1 MILQDFKKIYSG
13 FVRSVG
19 GWSRFK
25 NILDNQVLLTDKN
38 EERLLIFKK
47 NFIRVN
53 DSYVID
59 EFIYHNKKEIELYTL
74 SRFEEGIK
82 ETLAIKKFNTMNVY
96 KDFFIFGI
104 IMDYEKDKNIFDSA
118 KNKEEDLD
126 PLLEGITHINVY
138 TKSKFTLGKGLSNL
152 ANISFNIDEQ
162 NFQSLEG
169 FWYWN
174 ITGKRY
180 ESFKNMT
187 GYEAKKKGL
196 VLCEE
201 GMAVKNSDD
210 PEFQEEIK
218 RAIRVKIKQ
227 NPDLLTDLIKSTLPL
242 KHYYYHQGTK
252 NILSFKI
259 TDKSKYQWQLDEMER
274 IRELCQK
281 KMHEV
286 GQLSSYPPSENELAK
301 ITKPRFK

>member
-1 MILQDFKKIYSG
+1 MYYSSNEIYAG
-13 FVRSVG
+13 FIRSVG
-19 GWSRFK
+19 GWGRFK
-25 NILDNQVLLTDKN
+25 NILDNQLLLANNNEEKLLT
-38 EERLLIFKK
+38 FKK

-59 EFIYHNKKEIELYTL
+59 EFISHNKKEIEKYTV
-74 SRFEEGIK
+74 SRFEERIEK
-82 ETLAIKKFNTMNVY
+82 TLAIEKFNTMNIY
-96 KDFFIFGI
+96 KDFFILGI
-104 IMDYEKDKNIFDSA
+104 VMDYEQNKNIFDNA

-138 TKSKFTLGKGLSNL
+138 TKSKFSLGKGLSNL
-152 ANISFNIDEQ
+152 ANIGFDIDEQ
-162 NFQSLEG
+162 HFQSLEG

-180 ESFKNMT
+180 DSFKNMT
-187 GYEAKKKGL
+187 GFEAKKKGL

-201 GMAVKNSDD
+201 GSAVTNSDD
-210 PEFQEEIK
+210 PAFQEEIK
-218 RAIRVKIKQ
+218 RAIRAKIKQ
-227 NPDLLTDLIKSTLPL
+227 NPELLTELIKSTLPL

-252 NILSFKI
+252 NILAFKI

-286 GQLSSYPPSENELAK
+286 GQLSSYPPLENELAK
-301 ITKPRFK
+301 ITRPRFK

>member
-1 MILQDFKKIYSG
+1 MYYSSDEIYAG
-13 FVRSVG
+13 FIRSVG
-19 GWSRFK
+19 GWDRFK
-25 NILDNQVLLTDKN
+25 SILDNQFLLTNNNDEK
-38 EERLLIFKK
+38 LLIFKK

-59 EFIYHNKKEIELYTL
+59 EFISHNKKEVEQYIV
-74 SRFEEGIK
+74 SRFEEGL
-82 ETLAIKKFNTMNVY
+82 EEMLAVEKFNTMNIY
-96 KDFFIFGI
+96 KDFFILGI
-104 IMDYEKDKNIFDSA
+104 VMDYEQDKSIFDSA
-118 KNKEEDLD
+118 KNKEECLD

-138 TKSKFTLGKGLSNL
+138 TKSKFSLGKGLSNL
-152 ANISFNIDEQ
+152 ANIGFDIDEQ
-162 NFQSLEG
+162 HFQSLEG

-180 ESFKNMT
+180 DSFKNMT
-187 GYEAKKKGL
+187 GFEAKKKGL

-201 GMAVKNSDD
+201 GSAVTNSDD
-210 PEFQEEIK
+210 PAFQEEIK
-218 RAIRVKIKQ
+218 RAIRAKIKQ
-227 NPDLLTDLIKSTLPL
+227 NPELLTELIKSTLPL

-252 NILSFKI
+252 NILAFKI

-286 GQLSSYPPSENELAK
+286 GQLSSYPPLENELAK

>member
-1 MILQDFKKIYSG
+1 MYYSSNEIYAG
-13 FVRSVG
+13 FIRSVG
-19 GWSRFK
+19 GWDRFK
-25 NILDNQVLLTDKN
+25 NILDNQLLLANNNEEKLLT
-38 EERLLIFKK
+38 FKK

-59 EFIYHNKKEIELYTL
+59 EFISHNKKEIEKYTV
-74 SRFEEGIK
+74 SRFEERIEK
-82 ETLAIKKFNTMNVY
+82 TLAIEKFNTMNIY
-96 KDFFIFGI
+96 KDFFILGI
-104 IMDYEKDKNIFDSA
+104 VMDYEQNKNIFDNA

-138 TKSKFTLGKGLSNL
+138 TKSKFSLGKGLSNL
-152 ANISFNIDEQ
+152 ANIGFDIDEQ
-162 NFQSLEG
+162 HFQSLEG

-180 ESFKNMT
+180 DSLKNMT
-187 GYEAKKKGL
+187 GFEAKKKGL

-201 GMAVKNSDD
+201 GSAVTNSDD
-210 PEFQEEIK
+210 PAFQEEIK
-218 RAIRVKIKQ
+218 RAIRAKIKQ
-227 NPDLLTDLIKSTLPL
+227 NPELLTELIKSTLPL

-252 NILSFKI
+252 NILAFKI

-286 GQLSSYPPSENELAK
+286 GQLSSYPPLENELAK
-301 ITKPRFK
+301 ITRPRFK

>member
-1 MILQDFKKIYSG
+1 MYYSSDELYAG
-13 FVRSVG
+13 FIRSVG
-19 GWSRFK
+19 GWDRFK
-25 NILDNQVLLTDKN
+25 SILDNQLLFINNNDEK
-38 EERLLIFKK
+38 LLIFKK

-59 EFIYHNKKEIELYTL
+59 EFISHNKKEVEQYTV
-74 SRFEEGIK
+74 SRFEEGL
-82 ETLAIKKFNTMNVY
+82 EEMLAVEKINTMNIY
-96 KDFFIFGI
+96 KDFFILGI
-104 IMDYEKDKNIFDSA
+104 IMDYEQDKSIFDSA
-118 KNKEEDLD
+118 KNKEECLD

-138 TKSKFTLGKGLSNL
+138 TKSKFSLGKGLSNL
-152 ANISFNIDEQ
+152 ANIGFDIDEQ
-162 NFQSLEG
+162 HFQSLEG

-180 ESFKNMT
+180 DSFKNMT
-187 GYEAKKKGL
+187 GFEAKKKGL

-201 GMAVKNSDD
+201 GSAVTNSDD
-210 PEFQEEIK
+210 PAFQEEIK
-218 RAIRVKIKQ
+218 RAIRAKIKQ
-227 NPDLLTDLIKSTLPL
+227 NPELLTDLIKSTLPL

-252 NILSFKI
+252 NILAFKI

-286 GQLSSYPPSENELAK
+286 GQLSSYPPLENELAK
-301 ITKPRFK
+301 ITRPRFK

>member
-1 MILQDFKKIYSG
+1 MYYKSNEIYAG
-13 FVRSVG
+13 FIRSVG
-19 GWSRFK
+19 GWDRFK
-25 NILDNQVLLTDKN
+25 NILDNHILISDSN
-38 EERLLIFKK
+38 EEKLLLFKK

-53 DSYVID
+53 DTYVID
-59 EFIYHNKKEIELYTL
+59 EFISHNKNEVEKYTV
-74 SRFEEGIK
+74 SRFEEGLE
-82 ETLAIKKFNTMNVY
+82 ETLAVEKFNSLNVY
-96 KDFFIFGI
+96 KDFFILGI
-104 IMDYEKDKNIFDSA
+104 IMDYEQDKNIFDSA

-126 PLLEGITHINVY
+126 PVLEGITHINVY
-138 TKSKFTLGKGLSNL
+138 TKSKFSLGKGLSNL
-152 ANISFNIDEQ
+152 ANIGFNIDEHH
-162 NFQSLEG
+162 FKSLEG

-174 ITGKRY
+174 LTGKRY
-180 ESFKNMT
+180 EDFKNMT
-187 GYEAKKKGL
+187 GFEAKKKGL

-218 RAIRVKIKQ
+218 KAIRAKIRQ
-227 NPDLLTDLIKSTLPL
+227 NPELLTELIKSTLPL

-252 NILSFKI
+252 NILAFKI

-301 ITKPRFK
+301 IIRPRFK

>member
-1 MILQDFKKIYSG
+1 MYYKSNEIYAG
-13 FVRSVG
+13 FIRSVG
-19 GWSRFK
+19 GWDRFK
-25 NILDNQVLLTDKN
+25 NILENHILISDSN
-38 EERLLIFKK
+38 EEKLLLFKK

-53 DSYVID
+53 DTYVID
-59 EFIYHNKKEIELYTL
+59 EFISHNKNEVEKYTV
-74 SRFEEGIK
+74 SRFEEGLE
-82 ETLAIKKFNTMNVY
+82 ETLAVEKFNSLNVY
-96 KDFFIFGI
+96 KDFFILGI
-104 IMDYEKDKNIFDSA
+104 IMDYEQDKNIFDSA

-126 PLLEGITHINVY
+126 PVLEGITHINVY
-138 TKSKFTLGKGLSNL
+138 TKSKFSLGKGLSNL
-152 ANISFNIDEQ
+152 ANIGFNIDEHH
-162 NFQSLEG
+162 FKSLEG

-174 ITGKRY
+174 LTGKRY
-180 ESFKNMT
+180 EDFKNMT
-187 GYEAKKKGL
+187 GFEAKKKGL

-218 RAIRVKIKQ
+218 KAIRAKIRQ
-227 NPDLLTDLIKSTLPL
+227 NPELLTELIKSTLPL

-252 NILSFKI
+252 NILAFKI

-301 ITKPRFK
+301 IIRPRFK

>member
-1 MILQDFKKIYSG
+1 MYYSSDELYAG
-13 FVRSVG
+13 FIRSVG
-19 GWSRFK
+19 GWDRFK
-25 NILDNQVLLTDKN
+25 SILDNQLLFINNNDEK
-38 EERLLIFKK
+38 LLIFKK

-59 EFIYHNKKEIELYTL
+59 EFISHNKKEIEKYAV
-74 SRFEEGIK
+74 SRFEERIEK
-82 ETLAIKKFNTMNVY
+82 TLAIEKFNTMNIY
-96 KDFFIFGI
+96 KDFFILGI
-104 IMDYEKDKNIFDSA
+104 VMDYEQNKNIFDNA

-138 TKSKFTLGKGLSNL
+138 TKSKFSLGKGLSNL
-152 ANISFNIDEQ
+152 ANIGFDIDEQ
-162 NFQSLEG
+162 HFQSLEG

-180 ESFKNMT
+180 DSFKNMT
-187 GYEAKKKGL
+187 GFEAKKKGL

-201 GMAVKNSDD
+201 GSAVTNSDD
-210 PEFQEEIK
+210 PAFQEEIK
-218 RAIRVKIKQ
+218 RAIRAKIKQ
-227 NPDLLTDLIKSTLPL
+227 NPELLTDLIKSTLPL

-252 NILSFKI
+252 NLLAFKI

-286 GQLSSYPPSENELAK
+286 GQLSSYPPLENELAK
-301 ITKPRFK
+301 ITRPRFK

>member
-1 MILQDFKKIYSG
+1 MYYSSDELYAG
-13 FVRSVG
+13 IIRSVG
-19 GWSRFK
+19 GWDRFK
-25 NILDNQVLLTDKN
+25 SILDNQLLFINNNDEK
-38 EERLLIFKK
+38 LLIFKK

-59 EFIYHNKKEIELYTL
+59 EFISHNKNEVEKYTV
-74 SRFEEGIK
+74 SRFEEGLE
-82 ETLAIKKFNTMNVY
+82 ETLAVEKFNSLNVY
-96 KDFFIFGI
+96 KDFFILGI
-104 IMDYEKDKNIFDSA
+104 IMDYEQDKNIFDSA
-118 KNKEEDLD
+118 KNKEEGLD
-126 PLLEGITHINVY
+126 PILEGITHINVY
-138 TKSKFTLGKGLSNL
+138 TKSKFSLGKGLSNL
-152 ANISFNIDEQ
+152 ANIGFNIDEHH
-162 NFQSLEG
+162 FKSLEG

-174 ITGKRY
+174 LTGKRY
-180 ESFKNMT
+180 EDFKNMT
-187 GYEAKKKGL
+187 GFEAKKKGL

-218 RAIRVKIKQ
+218 RAIRAKIRQ
-227 NPDLLTDLIKSTLPL
+227 NPELLTDLIKSTLPL

>member
-1 MILQDFKKIYSG
+1 MYYSSDEIYAG
-13 FVRSVG
+13 FIRSVG
-19 GWSRFK
+19 GWDRFK
-25 NILDNQVLLTDKN
+25 SILDNQFLLTNNNDEK
-38 EERLLIFKK
+38 LLIFKK

-59 EFIYHNKKEIELYTL
+59 EFISHNKKEIEKYTV
-74 SRFEEGIK
+74 SRFEERIEK
-82 ETLAIKKFNTMNVY
+82 TLAIEKFNTMNIY
-96 KDFFIFGI
+96 KDFFILGI
-104 IMDYEKDKNIFDSA
+104 VMDYEQNKNIFDNA

-138 TKSKFTLGKGLSNL
+138 TKSKFSLGKGLSNL
-152 ANISFNIDEQ
+152 ANIGFDIDEQ
-162 NFQSLEG
+162 HFQSLEG

-180 ESFKNMT
+180 DSFKNMI
-187 GYEAKKKGL
+187 GFEAKKKGL

-201 GMAVKNSDD
+201 GSAVTNSDD
-210 PEFQEEIK
+210 PAFQEEIK
-218 RAIRVKIKQ
+218 RAIRAKIKQ
-227 NPDLLTDLIKSTLPL
+227 NPELLTDLIKSTLPL

-252 NILSFKI
+252 NILAFKI

-286 GQLSSYPPSENELAK
+286 GQLSSYPPLENELAK
-301 ITKPRFK
+301 ITRPRFK

>member
-1 MILQDFKKIYSG
+1 MYYSSNEIYAG
-13 FVRSVG
+13 FIRSVG
-19 GWSRFK
+19 GWDRFK
-25 NILDNQVLLTDKN
+25 NILDNQLLLANNN
-38 EERLLIFKK
+38 EEKLLIFKK
-47 NFIRVN
+47 NFIRVD

-59 EFIYHNKKEIELYTL
+59 EFISHSKKEVEQYTV
-74 SRFEEGIK
+74 SRFEEGL
-82 ETLAIKKFNTMNVY
+82 EEMLAVEKINTMNIY
-96 KDFFIFGI
+96 KDFFILGI
-104 IMDYEKDKNIFDSA
+104 IMDYEQDKSIFDSA

-138 TKSKFTLGKGLSNL
+138 TKSKFTIGKGLSNL
-152 ANISFNIDEQ
+152 ANIGFNIDDQ
-162 NFQSLEG
+162 HFQSLEG

-174 ITGKRY
+174 ITGKQY

-187 GYEAKKKGL
+187 GFEAKKKGL

-201 GMAVKNSDD
+201 GRSVTNSDD
-210 PEFQEEIK
+210 PVFQEEIK
-218 RAIRVKIKQ
+218 RAIRAKIKQ
-227 NPDLLTDLIKSTLPL
+227 NPELLTELIKSTLPL

-286 GQLSSYPPSENELAK
+286 GQLSSYPPLENELAK

>member
-1 MILQDFKKIYSG
+1 MYYSSDEIYAG
-13 FVRSVG
+13 FIRSVG
-19 GWSRFK
+19 GWDRFK
-25 NILDNQVLLTDKN
+25 SILDNQFLLTNNNDEK
-38 EERLLIFKK
+38 LLIFKK

-59 EFIYHNKKEIELYTL
+59 EFISHNKKEVEQYTV
-74 SRFEEGIK
+74 SRFEERIEK
-82 ETLAIKKFNTMNVY
+82 TLAIEKFNTMNIY
-96 KDFFIFGI
+96 KDFFILGI
-104 IMDYEKDKNIFDSA
+104 VMDYEQNKNIFDNA

-138 TKSKFTLGKGLSNL
+138 TKSKFSLGKGLSNL
-152 ANISFNIDEQ
+152 ANIGFDIDEQ
-162 NFQSLEG
+162 HFQSLEG

-180 ESFKNMT
+180 DSFKNMT
-187 GYEAKKKGL
+187 GFEAKKKGL

-201 GMAVKNSDD
+201 GSAVTNSDD
-210 PEFQEEIK
+210 PAFQEEIK
-218 RAIRVKIKQ
+218 RAIRAKIKQ
-227 NPDLLTDLIKSTLPL
+227 NPELLTDLIKSTLPL

-252 NILSFKI
+252 NILAFKI

-286 GQLSSYPPSENELAK
+286 GQLSSYPPLENELAK
-301 ITKPRFK
+301 ITRPRFK

>member
-1 MILQDFKKIYSG
+1 MYYSSNEIYAG
-13 FVRSVG
+13 FIRSVG
-19 GWSRFK
+19 GWDRFK
-25 NILDNQVLLTDKN
+25 NMLDNQLLLANNN
-38 EERLLIFKK
+38 EEKLLIFKK
-47 NFIRVN
+47 NFIRIN

-59 EFIYHNKKEIELYTL
+59 EFISHNKKEVEQYTV
-74 SRFEEGIK
+74 SRFKEGLE
-82 ETLAIKKFNTMNVY
+82 ETLAVEKVNTMNIY
-96 KDFFIFGI
+96 KDFFILGI
-104 IMDYEKDKNIFDSA
+104 IMDYEQDKSIFDSA

-138 TKSKFTLGKGLSNL
+138 TKSKFSLGKGLSNL
-152 ANISFNIDEQ
+152 ANIGFDIDEQ
-162 NFQSLEG
+162 HFQSLEG

-174 ITGKRY
+174 ITGKQY

-187 GYEAKKKGL
+187 GFEAKKKGL

-201 GMAVKNSDD
+201 GRSITNSDD
-210 PEFQEEIK
+210 PDFQEEIK
-218 RAIRVKIKQ
+218 RAIRAKIKQ
-227 NPDLLTDLIKSTLPL
+227 NPELLTDLIKSTLPL

-252 NILSFKI
+252 NILAFKI

-286 GQLSSYPPSENELAK
+286 GQLSSYPPLENELAK
-301 ITKPRFK
+301 ITRPRFK

>member
-1 MILQDFKKIYSG
+1 MYYSSNEVYAG
-13 FVRSVG
+13 FIRSVG
-19 GWSRFK
+19 GWDRFK
-25 NILDNQVLLTDKN
+25 NILDNQLLLANNNEEKLLT
-38 EERLLIFKK
+38 FKK

-59 EFIYHNKKEIELYTL
+59 EFISHNKKEIEKYTV
-74 SRFEEGIK
+74 SRFEERIEK
-82 ETLAIKKFNTMNVY
+82 TLAIEKFNTMNIY
-96 KDFFIFGI
+96 KDFFILGI
-104 IMDYEKDKNIFDSA
+104 VMDYEQNKNIFDNA

-138 TKSKFTLGKGLSNL
+138 TKSKFSLGKGLSNL
-152 ANISFNIDEQ
+152 ANIGFDIDEQ
-162 NFQSLEG
+162 HFQSLEG

-180 ESFKNMT
+180 DSLKNMT
-187 GYEAKKKGL
+187 GFEAKKKGL

-201 GMAVKNSDD
+201 GSAVTNSDD
-210 PEFQEEIK
+210 PAFQEEIK
-218 RAIRVKIKQ
+218 RAIRAKIKQ
-227 NPDLLTDLIKSTLPL
+227 NPELLTELIKSTLPL

-252 NILSFKI
+252 NILAFKI

-286 GQLSSYPPSENELAK
+286 GQLSSYPPLENELAK
-301 ITKPRFK
+301 ITRPRFK

>member
-1 MILQDFKKIYSG
+1 MYYSSDEIYAG
-13 FVRSVG
+13 FIRSVG
-19 GWSRFK
+19 GWDRFK
-25 NILDNQVLLTDKN
+25 SILDNQFLLTNNNDEK
-38 EERLLIFKK
+38 LLIFKK

-59 EFIYHNKKEIELYTL
+59 EFISHNKKEVEQYTV
-74 SRFEEGIK
+74 SRFEEGL
-82 ETLAIKKFNTMNVY
+82 EEMLAVEKFNTMNIY
-96 KDFFIFGI
+96 KDFFILGI
-104 IMDYEKDKNIFDSA
+104 IMDYEQNKNIFDNA
-118 KNKEEDLD
+118 KNKEDLD

-138 TKSKFTLGKGLSNL
+138 TKSKFSLGKGLSNL
-152 ANISFNIDEQ
+152 ANIGFDIDEQ
-162 NFQSLEG
+162 HFQSLEG

-180 ESFKNMT
+180 DFFKNMT
-187 GYEAKKKGL
+187 GFEAKKKGL

-201 GMAVKNSDD
+201 GSAVTNSDD
-210 PEFQEEIK
+210 PAFQEEIK
-218 RAIRVKIKQ
+218 RAIRAKIKQ
-227 NPDLLTDLIKSTLPL
+227 NPELLTELIKSTLPL

-252 NILSFKI
+252 NILAFKI

-286 GQLSSYPPSENELAK
+286 GQLSSYPPLENELAK
-301 ITKPRFK
+301 ITRPRFK

>member
-1 MILQDFKKIYSG
+1 MYYSSNEVYAG
-13 FVRSVG
+13 FIRSVG
-19 GWSRFK
+19 GWDRFK
-25 NILDNQVLLTDKN
+25 NILDNQLLLANNNEEKLLT
-38 EERLLIFKK
+38 FKK

-59 EFIYHNKKEIELYTL
+59 EFISHNKKEIEQYTV
-74 SRFEEGIK
+74 SRFKEGLE
-82 ETLAIKKFNTMNVY
+82 ETLAVEKVNTMNIY
-96 KDFFIFGI
+96 KDFFILGI
-104 IMDYEKDKNIFDSA
+104 IMDYEQDKSIFDSA

-138 TKSKFTLGKGLSNL
+138 TKSKFSLGKGLSNL
-152 ANISFNIDEQ
+152 ANIGFDIDEQ
-162 NFQSLEG
+162 HFQSLEG

-174 ITGKRY
+174 ITGKRFD
-180 ESFKNMT
+180 SFKNMT
-187 GYEAKKKGL
+187 GFEAKKKGL

-201 GMAVKNSDD
+201 GSAVTNSDD
-210 PEFQEEIK
+210 PAFQEEIK
-218 RAIRVKIKQ
+218 RAIRAKIKQ
-227 NPDLLTDLIKSTLPL
+227 NPELLTDLIKSTLPL

-252 NILSFKI
+252 NILAFKI

-286 GQLSSYPPSENELAK
+286 GQLSSYPPLENELAK
-301 ITKPRFK
+301 ITRPRFK

>member
-1 MILQDFKKIYSG
+1 MYYSSNEIYTG
-13 FVRSVG
+13 FIRSVG
-19 GWSRFK
+19 GWDRFK
-25 NILDNQVLLTDKN
+25 SVLDNQLLLADNT
-38 EERLLIFKK
+38 EEKLLIFKK
-47 NFIRVN
+47 NFIRIN

-59 EFIYHNKKEIELYTL
+59 EFISHNKKEVEQYTV
-74 SRFEEGIK
+74 SRFKEGLE
-82 ETLAIKKFNTMNVY
+82 ETLAVEKVNTMNIY
-96 KDFFIFGI
+96 KDFFILGI
-104 IMDYEKDKNIFDSA
+104 IMDYEQDKSIFDSA

-138 TKSKFTLGKGLSNL
+138 TKSKFALGKGLSNL
-152 ANISFNIDEQ
+152 ANISFEIDEQ
-162 NFQSLEG
+162 RFQSLEG

-174 ITGKRY
+174 ITGKQY

-187 GYEAKKKGL
+187 GFEAKKKGL

-201 GMAVKNSDD
+201 GRAVTNSDN
-210 PEFQEEIK
+210 PAFQEEIK
-218 RAIRVKIKQ
+218 RAIRAKIKQ
-227 NPDLLTDLIKSTLPL
+227 NPELLIELIKSTLPL

-286 GQLSSYPPSENELAK
+286 GQLSSYPPLENELAK
-301 ITKPRFK
+301 ITRPRFK

>member
-1 MILQDFKKIYSG
+1 
-13 FVRSVG
+13 
-19 GWSRFK
+19 
-25 NILDNQVLLTDKN
+25 
-38 EERLLIFKK
+38 
-47 NFIRVN
+47 
-53 DSYVID
+53 
-59 EFIYHNKKEIELYTL
+59 
-74 SRFEEGIK
+74 
-82 ETLAIKKFNTMNVY
+82 
-96 KDFFIFGI
+96 
-104 IMDYEKDKNIFDSA
+104 MDYEQDKSIFDSA

-138 TKSKFTLGKGLSNL
+138 TKSKFTIGKGLSNL
-152 ANISFNIDEQ
+152 ANIGFNIDDQ
-162 NFQSLEG
+162 HFQSLEG

-174 ITGKRY
+174 ITGKQY

-187 GYEAKKKGL
+187 GFEAKKKGL

-201 GMAVKNSDD
+201 GRSVTNSDD
-210 PEFQEEIK
+210 PVFQEEIK
-218 RAIRVKIKQ
+218 RAIRAKIKQ
-227 NPDLLTDLIKSTLPL
+227 NPELLTELIKSTLPL

-286 GQLSSYPPSENELAK
+286 GQLSSYPPLENELAK

>member
-1 MILQDFKKIYSG
+1 MYYSSNEIYAG
-13 FVRSVG
+13 FIRSVG
-19 GWSRFK
+19 GWDRFK
-25 NILDNQVLLTDKN
+25 NILDNQLLFINNNDEK
-38 EERLLIFKK
+38 LLIFKK

-59 EFIYHNKKEIELYTL
+59 EFISHNKKEVEQYTV
-74 SRFEEGIK
+74 SRFEEGL
-82 ETLAIKKFNTMNVY
+82 EEMLAVEKINTMNIY
-96 KDFFIFGI
+96 KDFFILGI
-104 IMDYEKDKNIFDSA
+104 IMDYEQDKSIFDSA

-138 TKSKFTLGKGLSNL
+138 TKSKFSLGKGLSNL
-152 ANISFNIDEQ
+152 ANIGFNIDEQ
-162 NFQSLEG
+162 HFQSLEG

-174 ITGKRY
+174 ITGKRFD
-180 ESFKNMT
+180 SFKNMT
-187 GYEAKKKGL
+187 GFEAKKKGL

-201 GMAVKNSDD
+201 GSAITNSDD
-210 PEFQEEIK
+210 PAFQEEIK
-218 RAIRVKIKQ
+218 RAIRAKIKQ
-227 NPDLLTDLIKSTLPL
+227 NPELLTDLIKSTLPL

-252 NILSFKI
+252 NILAFKI

-286 GQLSSYPPSENELAK
+286 GQLSSYPPLENELAK
-301 ITKPRFK
+301 ITRPRFK

>member
-1 MILQDFKKIYSG
+1 MYYSSNEVYAG
-13 FVRSVG
+13 FIRSVG
-19 GWSRFK
+19 GWDRFK
-25 NILDNQVLLTDKN
+25 NILDNQLLLANNNEEKLLT
-38 EERLLIFKK
+38 FKK

-59 EFIYHNKKEIELYTL
+59 EFISHNKKEIEKYTV
-74 SRFEEGIK
+74 SRFEERIEK
-82 ETLAIKKFNTMNVY
+82 TLAIEKFNTMNIY
-96 KDFFIFGI
+96 KDFFILGI
-104 IMDYEKDKNIFDSA
+104 VMDYEQNKNIFDNA

-138 TKSKFTLGKGLSNL
+138 TKSKFSLGKGLSNL
-152 ANISFNIDEQ
+152 ANIGFDIDEQ
-162 NFQSLEG
+162 HFQSLEG

-180 ESFKNMT
+180 DSLKNMT
-187 GYEAKKKGL
+187 GFEAKKKGL

-201 GMAVKNSDD
+201 GSAITNSDD
-210 PEFQEEIK
+210 PAFQEEIK
-218 RAIRVKIKQ
+218 RAIRAKIKQ
-227 NPDLLTDLIKSTLPL
+227 NPELLTELIKSTLPL

-252 NILSFKI
+252 NILAFKI

-286 GQLSSYPPSENELAK
+286 GQLSSYPPLENELAK
-301 ITKPRFK
+301 ITRPRFK

>member
-1 MILQDFKKIYSG
+1 M
-13 FVRSVG
+13 
-19 GWSRFK
+19 
-25 NILDNQVLLTDKN
+25 DNQLLLANNNEEKLLT
-38 EERLLIFKK
+38 FKK

-59 EFIYHNKKEIELYTL
+59 EFISHNKKEVEQYTV
-74 SRFEEGIK
+74 SRFEEGL
-82 ETLAIKKFNTMNVY
+82 EEMLAVEKFNTMNIY
-96 KDFFIFGI
+96 KDFFILGI
-104 IMDYEKDKNIFDSA
+104 IMDYEQNKNIFDNA
-118 KNKEEDLD
+118 KNKEDLD

-138 TKSKFTLGKGLSNL
+138 TKSKFSLGKGLSNL
-152 ANISFNIDEQ
+152 ANIGFDIDEQ
-162 NFQSLEG
+162 HFQSLEG

-180 ESFKNMT
+180 DFFKNMT
-187 GYEAKKKGL
+187 GFEAKKKGL

-201 GMAVKNSDD
+201 GSAVTNSDD
-210 PEFQEEIK
+210 PAFQEEIK
-218 RAIRVKIKQ
+218 RAIRAKIKQ
-227 NPDLLTDLIKSTLPL
+227 NPELLTELIKSTLPL

-252 NILSFKI
+252 NILAFKI

-286 GQLSSYPPSENELAK
+286 GQLSSYPPLENELAK
-301 ITKPRFK
+301 ITRPRFK

>member
-1 MILQDFKKIYSG
+1 MYYSSNEIYAG
-13 FVRSVG
+13 FIRSVG
-19 GWSRFK
+19 GWDRFK
-25 NILDNQVLLTDKN
+25 NILDNQLLLANNNEEKLLT
-38 EERLLIFKK
+38 FKK

-59 EFIYHNKKEIELYTL
+59 EFISHNKKEVEQYTV
-74 SRFEEGIK
+74 SRFEEGL
-82 ETLAIKKFNTMNVY
+82 EEMLAVEKINTMNIY
-96 KDFFIFGI
+96 KDFFILGI
-104 IMDYEKDKNIFDSA
+104 IMDYEQDKSIFDSA
-118 KNKEEDLD
+118 KNKEECLD

-138 TKSKFTLGKGLSNL
+138 TKSKFSLGKGLSNL
-152 ANISFNIDEQ
+152 ANIGFDIDEQ
-162 NFQSLEG
+162 HFQSLEG

-180 ESFKNMT
+180 DSFKNMT
-187 GYEAKKKGL
+187 GFEAKKKGL

-201 GMAVKNSDD
+201 GSAVTNSDD
-210 PEFQEEIK
+210 PAFQEEIK
-218 RAIRVKIKQ
+218 RAIRAKIKQ
-227 NPDLLTDLIKSTLPL
+227 NPELLTELIKSTLPL

-252 NILSFKI
+252 NILTFKI

-286 GQLSSYPPSENELAK
+286 GQLSSYPPLENELAK
-301 ITKPRFK
+301 ITRPRFK

>member
-1 MILQDFKKIYSG
+1 MYYSSNEIYAG
-13 FVRSVG
+13 FIRSVG
-19 GWSRFK
+19 GWDRFK
-25 NILDNQVLLTDKN
+25 NILDNQLLLANNNEEKLLT
-38 EERLLIFKK
+38 FKK

-59 EFIYHNKKEIELYTL
+59 EFISHNKKEVEQYTV
-74 SRFEEGIK
+74 SRFEEGL
-82 ETLAIKKFNTMNVY
+82 EEMLAVEKINTMNIY
-96 KDFFIFGI
+96 KDFFILGI
-104 IMDYEKDKNIFDSA
+104 IMDYEQDKSIFDSA
-118 KNKEEDLD
+118 KNKEECLD

-138 TKSKFTLGKGLSNL
+138 TKSKFSLGKGLSNL
-152 ANISFNIDEQ
+152 ANIGFDIDEQ
-162 NFQSLEG
+162 HFQSLEG

-180 ESFKNMT
+180 DSFKNMT
-187 GYEAKKKGL
+187 GFEAKKKGL

-201 GMAVKNSDD
+201 GSAVTNSDD
-210 PEFQEEIK
+210 PAFQEEIK
-218 RAIRVKIKQ
+218 RAIRAKIKQ
-227 NPDLLTDLIKSTLPL
+227 NPELLTDLIKSTLPL

-252 NILSFKI
+252 NILAFKI

-286 GQLSSYPPSENELAK
+286 GQLSSYPPLENELAK
-301 ITKPRFK
+301 ITRPRFK

>member
-1 MILQDFKKIYSG
+1 MYYSSNEIYAG
-13 FVRSVG
+13 FIRSVG
-19 GWSRFK
+19 GWDRFK
-25 NILDNQVLLTDKN
+25 NILDNQLLLANNN
-38 EERLLIFKK
+38 EEKLLIFKK
-47 NFIRVN
+47 NFIRIN

-59 EFIYHNKKEIELYTL
+59 EFISHNKKEIEQYTV
-74 SRFEEGIK
+74 SRFKEGLE
-82 ETLAIKKFNTMNVY
+82 ETLAVEKVNTMNIY
-96 KDFFIFGI
+96 KDFFILGI
-104 IMDYEKDKNIFDSA
+104 IMDYEQDKSIFDSA

-138 TKSKFTLGKGLSNL
+138 TKSKFSLGKGLSNL
-152 ANISFNIDEQ
+152 ANIGFDIDEQ
-162 NFQSLEG
+162 HFQSLEG

-174 ITGKRY
+174 ITGKQY

-187 GYEAKKKGL
+187 GFEAKKKGL

-201 GMAVKNSDD
+201 GRSITNSDD
-210 PEFQEEIK
+210 PDFQEEIK
-218 RAIRVKIKQ
+218 RAIRAKIKQ
-227 NPDLLTDLIKSTLPL
+227 NPELLTDLIKSTLPL

-252 NILSFKI
+252 NILAFKI

-286 GQLSSYPPSENELAK
+286 GQLSSYPPLENELAK
-301 ITKPRFK
+301 ITRPRFK

>member
-1 MILQDFKKIYSG
+1 MYYSSDELYAG
-13 FVRSVG
+13 IIRSVG
-19 GWSRFK
+19 GWDRFK
-25 NILDNQVLLTDKN
+25 SILDNQLLFINNNDEK
-38 EERLLIFKK
+38 LLIFKK

-59 EFIYHNKKEIELYTL
+59 EFISHNKKEIEKYAV
-74 SRFEEGIK
+74 SRFEERIEK
-82 ETLAIKKFNTMNVY
+82 TLAIEKFNTMNIY
-96 KDFFIFGI
+96 KDFFILGI
-104 IMDYEKDKNIFDSA
+104 VMDYEQNKNIFDNA

-138 TKSKFTLGKGLSNL
+138 TKSKFSLGKGLSNL
-152 ANISFNIDEQ
+152 ANIGFDIDEQ
-162 NFQSLEG
+162 HFQSLEG

-180 ESFKNMT
+180 DFFKNMT
-187 GYEAKKKGL
+187 GFEAKKKGL

-201 GMAVKNSDD
+201 GSAITNSDD
-210 PEFQEEIK
+210 PAFQEEIK
-218 RAIRVKIKQ
+218 RAIRAKIKQ
-227 NPDLLTDLIKSTLPL
+227 NPELLTDLIKSTLPL

-252 NILSFKI
+252 NILAFKI

-286 GQLSSYPPSENELAK
+286 GQLSSYPPLENELAK

>member
-1 MILQDFKKIYSG
+1 MYYSSNEVYAG
-13 FVRSVG
+13 FIRSVG
-19 GWSRFK
+19 GWDRFK
-25 NILDNQVLLTDKN
+25 NILDNQLLLANNNEEKLLT
-38 EERLLIFKK
+38 FKK

-59 EFIYHNKKEIELYTL
+59 EFISHNKKEIEKYTV
-74 SRFEEGIK
+74 SRFEERIEK
-82 ETLAIKKFNTMNVY
+82 TLAIEKFNTMNIY
-96 KDFFIFGI
+96 KDFFILGI
-104 IMDYEKDKNIFDSA
+104 VMDYEQNKNIFDNA

-138 TKSKFTLGKGLSNL
+138 TKSKFSLGKGLSNL
-152 ANISFNIDEQ
+152 ANIGFDIDEQ
-162 NFQSLEG
+162 HFQSLEG

-180 ESFKNMT
+180 DSFKNMI
-187 GYEAKKKGL
+187 GFEAKKKGL

-201 GMAVKNSDD
+201 GSAVTNSDD
-210 PEFQEEIK
+210 PAFQEEIK
-218 RAIRVKIKQ
+218 RAIRAKIKQ
-227 NPDLLTDLIKSTLPL
+227 NPELLTDLIKSTLPL

-252 NILSFKI
+252 NILAFKI

-286 GQLSSYPPSENELAK
+286 GQLSSYPPLENELAK

>member
-1 MILQDFKKIYSG
+1 MYYSSNEIYAG
-13 FVRSVG
+13 FIRSVG
-19 GWSRFK
+19 GWDRFK
-25 NILDNQVLLTDKN
+25 NILDNQLLLTNNN
-38 EERLLIFKK
+38 EEKLLTFKK

-59 EFIYHNKKEIELYTL
+59 EFISHNKKEIEKYTV
-74 SRFEEGIK
+74 SRFEERIEK
-82 ETLAIKKFNTMNVY
+82 TLAIEKFNTMNIY
-96 KDFFIFGI
+96 KDFFILGI
-104 IMDYEKDKNIFDSA
+104 VMDYEQNKNIFDNA

-138 TKSKFTLGKGLSNL
+138 TKSKFSLGKGLSNL
-152 ANISFNIDEQ
+152 ANIGFDIDEQ
-162 NFQSLEG
+162 HFQSLEG

-180 ESFKNMT
+180 DSFKNMT
-187 GYEAKKKGL
+187 GFEAKKKGL

-201 GMAVKNSDD
+201 GSAVTNSDD
-210 PEFQEEIK
+210 PAFQEEIK
-218 RAIRVKIKQ
+218 RAIRAKIKQ
-227 NPDLLTDLIKSTLPL
+227 NPELLTDLIKSTLPL

-252 NILSFKI
+252 NILAFKI

-286 GQLSSYPPSENELAK
+286 GQLSSYPPLENELAK
-301 ITKPRFK
+301 ITRPRFK

>member
-1 MILQDFKKIYSG
+1 MYYSSDEIYAG
-13 FVRSVG
+13 FIRSVG
-19 GWSRFK
+19 GWDRFK
-25 NILDNQVLLTDKN
+25 SILDNQFLLTNNNDEK
-38 EERLLIFKK
+38 LLIFKK

-59 EFIYHNKKEIELYTL
+59 EFISHNKKEVEQYTV
-74 SRFEEGIK
+74 SRFEEGL
-82 ETLAIKKFNTMNVY
+82 EEMLAVEKFNTMNIY
-96 KDFFIFGI
+96 KDFFILGI
-104 IMDYEKDKNIFDSA
+104 IMDYEQNKNIFDNA
-118 KNKEEDLD
+118 KNKEDLD

-138 TKSKFTLGKGLSNL
+138 TKSKFSLGKGLSNL
-152 ANISFNIDEQ
+152 ANIGFDIDEQ
-162 NFQSLEG
+162 HFQSLEG

-180 ESFKNMT
+180 DFFKNMT
-187 GYEAKKKGL
+187 GFEAKKKGL

-201 GMAVKNSDD
+201 GSAITNSDD
-210 PEFQEEIK
+210 PAFQEEIK
-218 RAIRVKIKQ
+218 RAIRAKIKQ
-227 NPDLLTDLIKSTLPL
+227 NPELLTELIKSTLPL

-252 NILSFKI
+252 NILAFKI

-286 GQLSSYPPSENELAK
+286 GQLSSYPPLENELAK
-301 ITKPRFK
+301 ITRPRFK